1 MDLGSK
7 NAQKRE
13 RQNKKRQLRNKA
25 AKSRVRTEIK
35 KFLLAVKSNNKEEAE
50 SQLKLVVKQLD
61 TVSRKGILHKNTAAR
76 KKSRL
81 YKKLNALA
89 AE

>member
-1 MDLGSK
+1 MGSK

>member
-1 MDLGSK
+1 MGSK

-13 RQNKKRQLRNKA
+13 RQNKKRQIRNKA

-35 KFLLAVKSNNKEEAE
+35 KFLLAVKNSNKEEAE
-50 SQLKLVVKQLD
+50 SQLKVVVKQLD
-61 TVSRKGILHKNTAAR
+61 TVSRKGIFHKNTAAR